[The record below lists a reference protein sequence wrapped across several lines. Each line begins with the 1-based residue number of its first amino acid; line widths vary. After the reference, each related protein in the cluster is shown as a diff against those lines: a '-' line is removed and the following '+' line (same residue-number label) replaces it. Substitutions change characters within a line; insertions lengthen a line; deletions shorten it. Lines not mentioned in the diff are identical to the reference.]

1 MSKVVISKSS
11 NYCVVSAFTEDM
23 DELVKFVGELKLKGW
38 SLSGGVSSSNSKVYQ
53 ALKRDTP

>member
-1 MSKVVISKSS
+1 MSKVNVSKTS

-23 DELVKFVGELKLKGW
+23 DELVKLVGELMLKGW

-53 ALKRDTP
+53 ALKKVTL